1 MNWAEQFETPGHRIT
16 DVARVLRQ
24 VARFASYADSENRM
38 TAEAAKPFYGLSAM
52 AERLLM
58 LAMAERNIEFSCRRL
73 AEAMRAA
80 RPQLVVA
87 TRRIG
92 SPETMQEFD
101 WALSYLAA
109 FDGGASTDIPGY
121 ADKDED

>member
-1 MNWAEQFETPGHRIT
+1 MSWAEQFETPGHRIN

-58 LAMAERNIEFSCRRL
+58 LAMAEKNIEFSCRRM
-73 AEAMRAA
+73 AEAMQAA
-80 RPQLVVA
+80 RAQLVIA
-87 TRRIG
+87 THRIG
-92 SPETMQEFD
+92 SPETLQEFD

-109 FDGGASTDIPGY
+109 FDSETSSDIPRY
-121 ADKDED
+121 AGEDED